1 MKRITA
7 LLCLVV
13 LSGAMATAQN
23 QLENPG
29 FEQWEDILA
38 SETDTIREPVDWSS
52 LKTSDDP
59 NLTPLAPDVCSRSH
73 DAHSGEYSIKLT
85 NVKSFIIANGVATNG
100 RMHASITPGES
111 YIFTDPEDGKWNT
124 PFTGRPDSIAGWV
137 KYAPQGEDNLQIQV
151 ILHQGFGKRP
161 DPDSAENWI
170 GEAVY
175 NSPLNI
181 GDEWVRFSQAF
192 TYSNETIPE
201 YVLVVLNSG
210 NGFEPVAGSVLLVD
224 DLEMIY
230 NTPQSNE
237 NLLKQT
243 EAYLYAVDKQQL
255 VLKGMDHSL
264 FQSVKIFDFSGRLL
278 WSARL
283 TSEQVDIAPAHLD
296 KGIYLVKLSGKDE
309 IFTQKVLLR

>member
-1 MKRITA
+1 MKRFKT
-7 LLCLVV
+7 LLLLVV
-13 LSGAMATAQN
+13 LPGAMATAQT

-38 SETDTIREPVDWSS
+38 SDVDTIREPVDWSS

-59 NLTPLAPDVCSRSH
+59 NLSTLAPDVCARSN

-100 RMHASITPGES
+100 RLHPSITPGES
-111 YIFTDPEDGKWNT
+111 YIYTDPEDGKWNT

-137 KYAPQGEDNLQIQV
+137 NYSPQGEDNLQIQV
-151 ILHQGFGKRP
+151 ILHQGYGQRP
-161 DPDSAENWI
+161 DPESDENWI
-170 GEAVY
+170 ADAMY
-175 NSPLNI
+175 TAPLNT
-181 GDEWVRFSQAF
+181 GGEWVRFSQPF
-192 TYSNETIPE
+192 TYMHETIPE
-201 YVLVVLNSG
+201 YVLVILNSG

-230 NTPQSNE
+230 NTPQSNVD
-237 NLLKQT
+237 LLKQT
-243 EAYLYAVDKQQL
+243 EAYLYAIDKHHL
-255 VLKGMDHSL
+255 VLKGLDHSH
-264 FQSVKIFDFSGRLL
+264 FQSVKIFDFSGKLL

-283 TSEQVDIAPAHLD
+283 TSDQIDIAPAHLD

>member
-1 MKRITA
+1 MGRH
-7 LLCLVV
+7 
-13 LSGAMATAQN
+13 
-23 QLENPG
+23 PG
-29 FEQWEDILA
+29 

-85 NVKSFIIANGVATNG
+85 NVQSFIIANGVATNG

-181 GDEWVRFSQAF
+181 GDEWVRFSHPF
-192 TYSNETIPE
+192 TYNHETIPE
-201 YVLVVLNSG
+201 YVMVVLNSG

-230 NTPQSNE
+230 NTPQSIGNS
-237 NLLKQT
+237 LKQT
-243 EAYLYAVDKQQL
+243 EAYLYAVDKHLL
-255 VLKGMDHSL
+255 VLKGLDHSH
-264 FQSVKIFDFSGRLL
+264 FQSVNIFDFSGKLL

-283 TSEQVDIAPAHLD
+283 SSDLIDIAPAHLD